1 MRILSLICSF
11 LLIEYSTSSVNL
23 LLPMHETEKLLG
35 MQREL
40 SYVRDGVLNKGAVGF
55 KIPLSSDLE
64 SLHFLWWNGDF
75 TSVVNYKIIVMI
87 KNTDIMFQPSLNIS
101 HSGQVPKKPTY
112 WRMSLPCNNLASG
125 PAEIDIQFDLGS
137 NLQFKLSRQ
146 KMCFGMVDNL
156 DKKSDFKSGSSISS
170 HVVFIYSLLIAFI
183 LALVLAVFVSLMQ
196 KKYEGQLA
204 KKDMQAKPVT
214 AAKMFQGDDPSPL
227 LPPIEPTNF
236 PTNNAGFS
244 IYDGGITSDAES
256 RVTDW
261 IQQQYMKQRNNE
273 IFNKTDESGFDT
285 KTPEEIAKD
294 IEVIR
299 SRLKLGSLIQEGTF
313 GKVYQGRFKNEDIED
328 IITDEEDVMIKT
340 VMSWSSSTQSQLLVI
355 DGVKLAGLNH
365 KHILSPWAMTW
376 DGTSPMFIYP
386 YASQGNL
393 KQYLTKFAQ
402 AGLSTHQIVKHGVEL
417 LSAMGHLHKR
427 KLIHRDIATRNC
439 FLTDNQTLKLCDSAL
454 SRDLFPSDYHCLGD
468 NNNRPIKWMPLESIN
483 QNRYSRASDV
493 WSFGVFMWELMTK
506 AQQPFS
512 EVDPF
517 EIEDYLT
524 GGYRLHQPL
533 NCPDQL
539 YSVLVSCWGS
549 QPQERASV
557 LQLHQTLQELQKQLQ
572 QFV

>member
-1 MRILSLICSF
+1 M
-11 LLIEYSTSSVNL
+11 V
-23 LLPMHETEKLLG
+23 EK
-35 MQREL
+35 
-40 SYVRDGVLNKGAVGF
+40 
-55 KIPLSSDLE
+55 
-64 SLHFLWWNGDF
+64 
-75 TSVVNYKIIVMI
+75 
-87 KNTDIMFQPSLNIS
+87 
-101 HSGQVPKKPTY
+101 
-112 WRMSLPCNNLASG
+112 
-125 PAEIDIQFDLGS
+125 
-137 NLQFKLSRQ
+137 
-146 KMCFGMVDNL
+146 VDK
-156 DKKSDFKSGSSISS
+156 DSDFKSGSTISS

-183 LALVLAVFVSLMQ
+183 LAMLLGIFVTLMQ
-196 KKYEGQLA
+196 RKYEA
-204 KKDMQAKPVT
+204 EITKRTIMQTKPV
-214 AAKMFQGDDPSPL
+214 AGDDPSPL
-227 LPPIEPTNF
+227 LPPIEPANF
-236 PTNNAGFS
+236 TTNNAGFA

-273 IFNKTDESGFDT
+273 IFNKSDESGFDS

-294 IEVIR
+294 IEVVR

-313 GKVYQGRFKNEDIED
+313 GKVYQGRFKNDDLEDIS
-328 IITDEEDVMIKT
+328 TDEEDVMIKT

-376 DGTSPMFIYP
+376 DGSSPMFIYP
-386 YASQGNL
+386 YVSQGNL

-439 FLTDNQTLKLCDSAL
+439 FLTEKQNLKLCDSAL

-493 WSFGVFMWELMTK
+493 WSYGVFMWELMTK

>member
-1 MRILSLICSF
+1 
-11 LLIEYSTSSVNL
+11 
-23 LLPMHETEKLLG
+23 
-35 MQREL
+35 
-40 SYVRDGVLNKGAVGF
+40 
-55 KIPLSSDLE
+55 
-64 SLHFLWWNGDF
+64 
-75 TSVVNYKIIVMI
+75 
-87 KNTDIMFQPSLNIS
+87 
-101 HSGQVPKKPTY
+101 
-112 WRMSLPCNNLASG
+112 
-125 PAEIDIQFDLGS
+125 
-137 NLQFKLSRQ
+137 
-146 KMCFGMVDNL
+146 
-156 DKKSDFKSGSSISS
+156 
-170 HVVFIYSLLIAFI
+170 
-183 LALVLAVFVSLMQ
+183 
-196 KKYEGQLA
+196 
-204 KKDMQAKPVT
+204 
-214 AAKMFQGDDPSPL
+214 
-227 LPPIEPTNF
+227 
-236 PTNNAGFS
+236 
-244 IYDGGITSDAES
+244 
-256 RVTDW
+256 
-261 IQQQYMKQRNNE
+261 
-273 IFNKTDESGFDT
+273 
-285 KTPEEIAKD
+285 
-294 IEVIR
+294 
-299 SRLKLGSLIQEGTF
+299 LIQEGTF
-313 GKVYQGRFKNEDIED
+313 GKVYQGRFKNDDLETISN
-328 IITDEEDVMIKT
+328 DEEDVMIKT
-340 VMSWSSSTQSQLLVI
+340 VMSWSSSTQSQLLVV

-376 DGTSPMFIYP
+376 DGSSPMFIYP
-386 YASQGNL
+386 YVSQGNL

-439 FLTDNQTLKLCDSAL
+439 FLTEKQSLKLCDSAL

-483 QNRYSRASDV
+483 HNRYSRASDV
-493 WSFGVFMWELMTK
+493 WSYGVFMWELMTK